1 MSEYINIPGSYPCTI
16 DEPNGGWFT
25 QDKEG
30 RIILRIPVISETG
43 QKAVW
48 RCYMTS
54 PESKARAARTMR
66 EALEAPA
73 DWAVRLMNEDTFLVG
88 RPVMVKM
95 EISRDKTGAIRK
107 DRNGNDIVEAAWLNN
122 PNAQPRVTP
131 ADRGQLSSLV
141 RELQGLTKSLE
152 TEAPRPRTAAPAP
165 APAPVRRTVRSTD
178 PIEELSDDDIPF

>member
-30 RIILRIPVISETG
+30 RIILRIPVVAEDG
-43 QKAVW
+43 KKAVW
-48 RCYMTS
+48 RCYMTT

-73 DWAVRLMNEDTFLVG
+73 DWATRLMNEDTFLVG
-88 RPVMVKM
+88 RRVIVKM
-95 EISRDKTGAIRK
+95 ETSRDKSGAVRK
-107 DRNGNDIVEAAWLNN
+107 DKFGNDMVDAAYLNH
-122 PNAQPRVTP
+122 PDAQPRITP

-152 TEAPRPRTAAPAP
+152 TESPRPRAAAPAP
-165 APAPVRRTVRSTD
+165 APARRMVRSTD
-178 PIEELSDDDIPF
+178 PIEELADDDIPF

>member
-30 RIILRIPVISETG
+30 RIILRIPVVAENG

-73 DWAVRLMNEDTFLVG
+73 DWATRLMNEDTFLVG
-88 RPVMVKM
+88 KPVMVKM
-95 EISRDKTGAIRK
+95 EISRDKSGAIRK
-107 DRNGNDIVEAAWLNN
+107 DRNGNDMVEAAWLNH

-141 RELQGLTKSLE
+141 RELQGLTKSLDAE
-152 TEAPRPRTAAPAP
+152 SPRPAARQPE
-165 APAPVRRTVRSTD
+165 PVRRTVRATD

>member
-16 DEPNGGWFT
+16 DQPQGGWFT

-30 RIILRIPVISETG
+30 RIILRIPLVAESG

-73 DWAVRLMNEDTFLVG
+73 DWATRLMNEDTFLVG
-88 RPVMVKM
+88 KPVMVKM

-107 DRNGNDIVEAAWLNN
+107 DRNGNDMIEAAWLNH

-152 TEAPRPRTAAPAP
+152 AESPRPAARQPE
-165 APAPVRRTVRSTD
+165 PVRRIVRATD

>member
-16 DEPNGGWFT
+16 DEPNGGWFS

-30 RIILRIPVISETG
+30 RIILRIPVVSETG

-73 DWAVRLMNEDTFLVG
+73 DWATRLMNEDTFLVG
-88 RPVMVKM
+88 KQVMVKM
-95 EISRDKTGAIRK
+95 EISRDKSGAIRK
-107 DRNGNDIVEAAWLNN
+107 DRNGNDIVEAAWLNH

-152 TEAPRPRTAAPAP
+152 TEAPRPRTAAPVA

>member
-1 MSEYINIPGSYPCTI
+1 MSEYITIPGSYPCTI

-30 RIILRIPVISETG
+30 RIILRIPLVTEDG
-43 QKAVW
+43 KKAVW
-48 RCYMTS
+48 RCYMTT
-54 PESKARAARTMR
+54 PESKARAARTMK
-66 EALEAPA
+66 EALEAPS
-73 DWAVRLMNEDTFLVG
+73 DWATRLMNEDTFLVG
-88 RPVMVKM
+88 KPVIVKM
-95 EISRDKTGAIRK
+95 ETSRDKSGAVRR
-107 DRNGNDIVEAAWLNN
+107 DRNGNDMVEATWLNH

-152 TEAPRPRTAAPAP
+152 AESPRPVAARTET
-165 APAPVRRTVRSTD
+165 VRRTVKATD

>member
-30 RIILRIPVISETG
+30 RIILRIPVVSENG

-73 DWAVRLMNEDTFLVG
+73 DWATRLMNEDTFLVG
-88 RPVMVKM
+88 RRVIVKM
-95 EISRDKTGAIRK
+95 ETSRDKSGAVRK
-107 DRNGNDIVEAAWLNN
+107 DKFGNDMVDAAYLNH
-122 PNAQPRVTP
+122 PDAQPRVTP

-152 TEAPRPRTAAPAP
+152 TEAPRARTATPAP
-165 APAPVRRTVRSTD
+165 APMPARRTVRSTD

>member
-73 DWAVRLMNEDTFLVG
+73 DWATRLMNEDTFLVG
-88 RPVMVKM
+88 KPVMVKM
-95 EISRDKTGAIRK
+95 EISRDKSGAIRK
-107 DRNGNDIVEAAWLNN
+107 DRTGNDIVEAAWLNH

-152 TEAPRPRTAAPAP
+152 TEAPRPRATAPAP

>member
-30 RIILRIPVISETG
+30 RIILRIPVVAEDG
-43 QKAVW
+43 KKAVW
-48 RCYMTS
+48 RCYMTT

-73 DWAVRLMNEDTFLVG
+73 DWATRLMNEDTFLVG
-88 RPVMVKM
+88 RRVIVKM
-95 EISRDKTGAIRK
+95 ETSRDKSGAVRK
-107 DRNGNDIVEAAWLNN
+107 DKFGNDMVDAAYLNH
-122 PNAQPRVTP
+122 PDAQPRVTP

-152 TEAPRPRTAAPAP
+152 TESPRPRAAAPLP
-165 APAPVRRTVRSTD
+165 APMLARRTVRSTD

>member
-73 DWAVRLMNEDTFLVG
+73 DWATRLMNEDTFLVG
-88 RPVMVKM
+88 KPVIVKM
-95 EISRDKTGAIRK
+95 ETSRDKSGAVRK
-107 DRNGNDIVEAAWLNN
+107 DKFGNDMVDAAYLNH
-122 PNAQPRVTP
+122 PDAQPRVTP